1 MLFIGPTH
9 RLAFMGRLTLLALIL
24 LSPSLGQAQ
33 STSDKAK
40 EVIITAIEAMGGENY
55 TSFKNYHRE
64 GRYFTFDRRGRQ
76 GFSHF
81 LDWTVLDPVKW
92 RFQLGEGKRQQVQIY
107 NLEVNKGWLLEG
119 KNSVKKLPEKDIMAF
134 KKDVLKDI
142 DILLKSRVDEEG
154 MNLYYYGPDDLTG
167 SGEHEAVEFLDAT
180 NSSIVVFFDIHS
192 HLPTKMEFRVTN
204 QTGLRQKKEIEF
216 YNWHTIQG
224 IHTPL
229 RTDHFTD
236 GEKSQQVFVEKISYD
251 TAISPSHF
259 LEPSP
264 K

>member
-1 MLFIGPTH
+1 MNKVRNIHARQILDSRGNPT
-9 RLAFMGRLTLLALIL
+9 
-24 LSPSLGQAQ
+24 
-33 STSDKAK
+33 
-40 EVIITAIEAMGGENY
+40 
-55 TSFKNYHRE
+55 
-64 GRYFTFDRRGRQ
+64 
-76 GFSHF
+76 
-81 LDWTVLDPVKW
+81 
-92 RFQLGEGKRQQVQIY
+92 
-107 NLEVNKGWLLEG
+107 LEVEIQLND
-119 KNSVKKLPEKDIMAF
+119 NAF
-134 KKDVLKDI
+134 GRAAVP
-142 DILLKSRVDEEG
+142 SG
-154 MNLYYYGPDDLTG
+154 AST
-167 SGEHEAVEFLDAT
+167 GEHEAVEFLDAT